1 MSIKKECEDFW
12 QGQFGDEYTHRNDL
26 DLIPSVLRTWA
37 AILEKLS
44 SKVESVF
51 EFGTNSGI
59 NLDAIK
65 ILLPYVNTYGVE
77 INKYA
82 CDIANNKGHKVINKS
97 FYDLEF
103 DKKFDLVFTY
113 TVLIHVPPE
122 NLKNIYEKIYN
133 LSSKYILICEYFSR
147 NPEEITYRG
156 FKNKLYKRD
165 FASELL
171 ESYPSL
177 ELVDYRFFWRNDNMF
192 KEDDITYF
200 LFKK

>member
-12 QGQFGDEYTHRNDL
+12 QGQFGDEYTNRNDL
-26 DLIPSVLRTWA
+26 ELIPSVLRTWA

-65 ILLPYVNTYGVE
+65 ILLPYANTFGVE

-113 TVLIHVPPE
+113 TVLIHVP
-122 NLKNIYEKIYN
+122 LK
-133 LSSKYILICEYFSR
+133 
-147 NPEEITYRG
+147 T
-156 FKNKLYKRD
+156 
-165 FASELL
+165 
-171 ESYPSL
+171 
-177 ELVDYRFFWRNDNMF
+177 
-192 KEDDITYF
+192 
-200 LFKK
+200 